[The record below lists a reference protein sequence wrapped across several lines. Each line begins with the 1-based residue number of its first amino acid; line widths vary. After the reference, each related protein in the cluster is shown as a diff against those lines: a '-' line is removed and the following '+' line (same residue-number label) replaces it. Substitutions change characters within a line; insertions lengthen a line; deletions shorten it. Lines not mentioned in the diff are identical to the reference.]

1 MQWFVNLKVFEV
13 PAKQSSA
20 PYQISVAKNKYP
32 SSVENS
38 QRDCG
43 FGQRKWCRDS
53 RCSPQGN
60 PACRGTFGCR
70 MKGVRYRVSLHDG
83 TWANSSWLWL
93 RNHHISSYPR
103 VLSLSFSAG
112 KTFLFPK
119 LDWMSSRLWSLLW
132 LLLGDLL
139 APLTPHSALF
149 IHKGSTAV
157 FSVHFNQWKCE
168 TQTLYALSKVTQ
180 LDNSRVKNEP
190 RSPGY

>member
-1 MQWFVNLKVFEV
+1 MELMSQPCLCTPVLIPCFSLTAEYTSSLFPFVIF
-13 PAKQSSA
+13 S
-20 PYQISVAKNKYP
+20 
-32 SSVENS
+32 
-38 QRDCG
+38 
-43 FGQRKWCRDS
+43 
-53 RCSPQGN
+53 
-60 PACRGTFGCR
+60 
-70 MKGVRYRVSLHDG
+70 
-83 TWANSSWLWL
+83 ANSSWLWL
-93 RNHHISSYPR
+93 HNHHISSYPR

-168 TQTLYALSKVTQ
+168 TQRLYALSKVTQ
-180 LDNSRVKNEP
+180 PDNSRVKNEP